1 MSQISV
7 EQKRKYYRLRYPK
20 RARPILR
27 IKDQYYHIC
36 EVSEKGIRVLI
47 ENVASVYRG
56 LTMAGTLRLHGNTQ
70 ISVEGAVLR
79 FDNDEVI
86 LLLSKGPT
94 LKNMLE
100 EQRHIKNKYP
110 TFFSKKTKKRGSHL
124 LRI

>member
-110 TFFSKKTKKRGSHL
+110 TFFSKQRNFAA
-124 LRI
+124 